1 MCNFVNQTLQIKLKV
16 LNLHNILLMLFLYIK
31 INNFLF
37 ILLNERKTE

>member
-37 ILLNERKTE
+37 ILLNESKTE